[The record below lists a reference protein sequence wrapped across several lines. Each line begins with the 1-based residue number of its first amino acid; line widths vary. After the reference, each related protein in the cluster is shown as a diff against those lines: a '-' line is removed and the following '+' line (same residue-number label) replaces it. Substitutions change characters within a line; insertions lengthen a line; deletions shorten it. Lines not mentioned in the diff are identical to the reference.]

1 MDKIDIDWPLDVELC
16 YNILKENSYESY
28 IVGGC
33 VRDSLLG
40 LIPKDWDMCTNATPE
55 QIVDCFKDKF
65 KIIETGIKHGTVTLV
80 MSSMNIEITT
90 YRTESDYEDNRHPT
104 NVNFVSNLF
113 EDLKRRDF
121 TINAMAYNKEV
132 GLVDPYGGTL
142 DLKLRRIK
150 CVGVAEER
158 FQEDALRILRA
169 LRFAS
174 VLNFDIE
181 NETSMAI
188 HKLYPLLS
196 DISAERIQTELVKF
210 IRGRMYV
217 LSQKYVDV
225 ITYIFPPLLRC
236 VYQEQGNKHALDVY
250 KHMMFAT
257 EMAKEDDISLAL
269 FFHDIGKPN
278 CYDDRSGVI
287 HFPKHNKVSA
297 ELTKDIMKKLK
308 FSNKQIELTYK
319 LILYHCEKLV
329 DIDDY
334 QMKLLLNKCG
344 KKVLQK
350 LLTMQRYDVCA
361 KFNPCISVY
370 VDKNMEAQKQ
380 LERILNNK
388 EPYRLSDLVIN
399 GNDVCDVLN
408 IEPGPDVRIVLECC
422 LDKVMKG
429 ELKNVR
435 KDILEYLRYS
445 YE

>member
-1 MDKIDIDWPLDVELC
+1 MNQPKQVKVVH
-16 YNILKENSYESY
+16 NILNQNGYKSY

-33 VRDSLLG
+33 VRDTLLG
-40 LIPKDWDMCTNATPE
+40 VTPKDWDMCTDALPNE
-55 QIVDCFKDKF
+55 IVDCFKDKYE
-65 KIIETGIKHGTVTLV
+65 IIEAGIKHGTVTV
-80 MSSMNIEITT
+80 VIDGMNIEITT
-90 YRTESDYEDNRHPT
+90 FRVDGEYKDNRHPLVVIFK
-104 NVNFVSNLF
+104 NNI
-113 EDLKRRDF
+113 EYDLSRRDF
-121 TINAMAYNKEV
+121 TINAMAYNDID
-132 GLVDPYGGTL
+132 GIVDPYGGAL
-142 DLKLRRIK
+142 DLKLGRIK

-174 VLNFDIE
+174 VLNFEIE
-181 NETSMAI
+181 EETSKAI

-196 DISAERIQTELVKF
+196 NISAERIQSEFIKF
-210 IRGRMYV
+210 ISGKMYV

-225 ITYIFPPLLRC
+225 LTYIFPPLLRC

-257 EMAKEDDISLAL
+257 DMATEEDISLAL
-269 FFHDIGKPN
+269 FFHDIGKPE
-278 CYDDRSGVI
+278 CYDDRNGVI

-297 ELTKDIMKKLK
+297 EIAKDIMKKLK

-329 DIDDY
+329 DINDY
-334 QMKLLLNKCG
+334 QMKLLLSKCE
-344 KKVLQK
+344 KEVLQK

-361 KFNPCISVY
+361 KLNPCISVY
-370 VDKNMEAQKQ
+370 VDKNMETQKQ
-380 LERILNNK
+380 LERILSSK

-399 GNDVCDVLN
+399 GNDVCDILN
-408 IEPGPDVRIVLECC
+408 IEPGPTVRKVLECC

-429 ELKNVR
+429 ELKNV
-435 KDILEYLRYS
+435 KEDILEYLRYS

>member
-1 MDKIDIDWPLDVELC
+1 MNQPKQVKIVH
-16 YNILKENSYESY
+16 NILNQNGYKSY

-33 VRDSLLG
+33 VRDTLLG
-40 LIPKDWDMCTNATPE
+40 VAPKDWDMCTDALPNE
-55 QIVDCFKDKF
+55 IVDCFKDKYET
-65 KIIETGIKHGTVTLV
+65 IETGIKHGTVTV
-80 MSSMNIEITT
+80 VIDGMNIEITT
-90 YRTESDYEDNRHPT
+90 FRVDGEYKDNRHPVVVIFK
-104 NVNFVSNLF
+104 NNI
-113 EDLKRRDF
+113 EYDLSRRDF
-121 TINAMAYNKEV
+121 TINAMAYNDID
-132 GLVDPYGGTL
+132 GIVDPYGGAL

-174 VLNFDIE
+174 VLNLEIE
-181 NETSMAI
+181 EETSKAI

-196 DISAERIQTELVKF
+196 NISAERIESEFVKF
-210 IRGRMYV
+210 ISGKMYV

-225 ITYIFPPLLRC
+225 LTYIFPPLLRC
-236 VYQEQGNKHALDVY
+236 VYQEQGNKYALDVY

-269 FFHDIGKPN
+269 FFHDIGKPE

-297 ELTKDIMKKLK
+297 ELAKDIMKKLK

-319 LILYHCEKLV
+319 LILYHCDKLV

-344 KKVLQK
+344 KEVLQK

-361 KFNPCISVY
+361 KLNPCISVY

-388 EPYRLSDLVIN
+388 ETYRLSDLVIN
-399 GNDVCDVLN
+399 GNDVCDILN
-408 IEPGPDVRIVLECC
+408 IIPGPNVRRVLECC
-422 LDKVMKG
+422 LDEVMKG
-429 ELKNVR
+429 ELKNV
-435 KDILEYLRYS
+435 KDDILEYLRYS

>member
-1 MDKIDIDWPLDVELC
+1 MNQPKQVRIVHKILNQNG
-16 YNILKENSYESY
+16 YKSY

-33 VRDSLLG
+33 VRDTLLG
-40 LIPKDWDMCTNATPE
+40 VTPKDWDMCTDALPNE
-55 QIVDCFKDKF
+55 IVNCFKDKYE
-65 KIIETGIKHGTVTLV
+65 IIETGIKHGTVTV
-80 MSSMNIEITT
+80 VIDGMNIEITT
-90 YRTESDYEDNRHPT
+90 FRLDGEYKDKRHPVVVIFK
-104 NVNFVSNLF
+104 NNIGY
-113 EDLKRRDF
+113 DLSRRDF
-121 TINAMAYNKEV
+121 TINAMAYNDID
-132 GLVDPYGGTL
+132 GIIDPYGGAL

-150 CVGVAEER
+150 CVGVAEQR

-169 LRFAS
+169 LRLAS
-174 VLNFDIE
+174 VLNFEIE
-181 NETSMAI
+181 EETSKAI

-196 DISAERIQTELVKF
+196 NISAERIQSEFIKF
-210 IRGRMYV
+210 ISGKMYV

-225 ITYIFPPLLRC
+225 LTYIFPPLLRC

-257 EMAKEDDISLAL
+257 EMTKEDDISLAL
-269 FFHDIGKPN
+269 FFHDISKPE

-297 ELTKDIMKKLK
+297 ELAKDIMKKLK

-329 DIDDY
+329 DINDY

-344 KKVLQK
+344 KEVLQK

-361 KFNPCISVY
+361 KLNPCISVY

-380 LERILNNK
+380 LERILSSK

-399 GNDVCDVLN
+399 GNDVCNILN
-408 IEPGPDVRIVLECC
+408 IEPGPTVRKVLECC

-429 ELKNVR
+429 ELKNV
-435 KDILEYLRYS
+435 KEDILEYL
-445 YE
+445 EVFV

>member
-1 MDKIDIDWPLDVELC
+1 MNQPKQVKVVH
-16 YNILKENSYESY
+16 NILNQNGYKSY

-33 VRDSLLG
+33 VRDTLLG
-40 LIPKDWDMCTNATPE
+40 VTPKDWDMCTDALPNE
-55 QIVDCFKDKF
+55 IVDCFKDKYE
-65 KIIETGIKHGTVTLV
+65 IIEAGIKHGTVTV
-80 MSSMNIEITT
+80 VIDGMNIEITT
-90 YRTESDYEDNRHPT
+90 FRVDGEYKDNRHPVVVIFK
-104 NVNFVSNLF
+104 NNI
-113 EDLKRRDF
+113 EYDLSRRDF
-121 TINAMAYNKEV
+121 TINAMAYNDID
-132 GLVDPYGGTL
+132 GIVDPYGGAL
-142 DLKLRRIK
+142 DLKLGRIK

-174 VLNFDIE
+174 VLNFEIE
-181 NETSMAI
+181 EETSKAI

-196 DISAERIQTELVKF
+196 NISAERIQSEFIKF
-210 IRGRMYV
+210 ISGKMYV

-225 ITYIFPPLLRC
+225 LTYIFPPLLRC

-257 EMAKEDDISLAL
+257 EMAKEEDISLAL

-297 ELTKDIMKKLK
+297 ELAKDIMKKLK

-344 KKVLQK
+344 KEVLQK

-361 KFNPCISVY
+361 KLNPCISVY
-370 VDKNMEAQKQ
+370 VDKNMEAQNQ
-380 LERILNNK
+380 LERILSGK
-388 EPYRLSDLVIN
+388 EPYKLSDLVIN
-399 GNDVCDVLN
+399 GNDVCDILS
-408 IEPGPDVRIVLECC
+408 IEPGPTVRKVLEYC

-429 ELKNVR
+429 ELKNV
-435 KDILEYLRYS
+435 KEDILEYLRYS

>member
-1 MDKIDIDWPLDVELC
+1 MNQPKQVRIVHKILNQNG
-16 YNILKENSYESY
+16 YKSY

-33 VRDSLLG
+33 VRDTLLG
-40 LIPKDWDMCTNATPE
+40 ITPKDWDMCTDALPNE
-55 QIVDCFKDKF
+55 IVNCFKDKYE
-65 KIIETGIKHGTVTLV
+65 IIETGIKHGTVTV
-80 MSSMNIEITT
+80 VINGMNIEITT
-90 YRTESDYEDNRHPT
+90 FRLDGEYKDKRHPVVVIFK
-104 NVNFVSNLF
+104 NNIGY
-113 EDLKRRDF
+113 DLSRRDF
-121 TINAMAYNKEV
+121 TINAMAYNDID
-132 GLVDPYGGTL
+132 GIVDPYGGAL

-150 CVGVAEER
+150 CVGVAEQR

-169 LRFAS
+169 LRLAS
-174 VLNFDIE
+174 ALNFEIE
-181 NETSMAI
+181 EETSNAI

-196 DISAERIQTELVKF
+196 NISAERIQSEFIKF
-210 IRGRMYV
+210 ISGKMYV

-225 ITYIFPPLLRC
+225 LTYVFPPLLRC
-236 VYQEQGNKHALDVY
+236 VYQEQGNKHTLDVY

-297 ELTKDIMKKLK
+297 ELAKDIMKKLK

-344 KKVLQK
+344 KEVLQK
-350 LLTMQRYDVCA
+350 LLIMQRYDVCA
-361 KFNPCISVY
+361 KLNPCMSLY

-399 GNDVCDVLN
+399 GDDVCNILD
-408 IEPGPDVRIVLECC
+408 IEPGPLVRKVLECC

-429 ELKNVR
+429 ELKNV
-435 KDILEYLRYS
+435 KEDILEYF
-445 YE
+445 EVFI

>member
-1 MDKIDIDWPLDVELC
+1 MNQPKQVKIVHK
-16 YNILKENSYESY
+16 ILNQNGYKSY

-33 VRDSLLG
+33 VRDTLLG
-40 LIPKDWDMCTNATPE
+40 VTPKDWDMCTNALPNE
-55 QIVDCFKDKF
+55 IVDCFRDKYE
-65 KIIETGIKHGTVTLV
+65 IIETGIKHGTVTV
-80 MSSMNIEITT
+80 VIDGMNIEITT
-90 YRTESDYEDNRHPT
+90 FRIDGEYKDNRHPVVVIFK
-104 NVNFVSNLF
+104 NNI
-113 EDLKRRDF
+113 EYDLSRRDF
-121 TINAMAYNKEV
+121 TINAMAYNDID
-132 GLVDPYGGTL
+132 GLVDPYGGAL
-142 DLKLRRIK
+142 DLRLRRIK

-174 VLNFDIE
+174 VLNFEIE
-181 NETSMAI
+181 DETSKAI

-196 DISAERIQTELVKF
+196 SISAERIQSEF
-210 IRGRMYV
+210 IRFTSGKMYV

-225 ITYIFPPLLRC
+225 LTYIFPPLLRC

-269 FFHDIGKPN
+269 FFHDIGKPE
-278 CYDDRSGVI
+278 CFDDRSGVI

-297 ELTKDIMKKLK
+297 ELAKDIMKKLK

-344 KKVLQK
+344 KEVLQK

-361 KFNPCISVY
+361 KLNPCISVY
-370 VDKNMEAQKQ
+370 VDKNLEAQKQ
-380 LERILNNK
+380 LERILSSK

-408 IEPGPDVRIVLECC
+408 VEPGPDVRKVLECC

-429 ELKNVR
+429 ELENV
-435 KDILEYLRYS
+435 KEDIFEYLRYL

>member
-1 MDKIDIDWPLDVELC
+1 MNQPKQVRIVHKILNQNG
-16 YNILKENSYESY
+16 YKSY

-33 VRDSLLG
+33 DRDTLLG
-40 LIPKDWDMCTNATPE
+40 ITLKDWDMCTDALPNE
-55 QIVDCFKDKF
+55 IVNCFKDKYE
-65 KIIETGIKHGTVTLV
+65 IIETGIKHGTVTV
-80 MSSMNIEITT
+80 VINGMNIEITT
-90 YRTESDYEDNRHPT
+90 FRLDGEYKDKRHPVVVIFK
-104 NVNFVSNLF
+104 NNIGY
-113 EDLKRRDF
+113 DLSRRDF
-121 TINAMAYNKEV
+121 TINAMAYNDID
-132 GLVDPYGGTL
+132 GIVDPYGGAL

-150 CVGVAEER
+150 CVGVAEQR

-169 LRFAS
+169 LRLAS
-174 VLNFDIE
+174 ALNFEIE
-181 NETSMAI
+181 EETSNAI

-196 DISAERIQTELVKF
+196 NISAERIQSEFIKF
-210 IRGRMYV
+210 ISGKMYV

-225 ITYIFPPLLRC
+225 LTYVFPPLLRC
-236 VYQEQGNKHALDVY
+236 VYQEQGNKHTLDVY

-297 ELTKDIMKKLK
+297 ELAKDIMKKLK

-344 KKVLQK
+344 KEVLQK
-350 LLTMQRYDVCA
+350 LLIMQRYDVCA
-361 KFNPCISVY
+361 KLNPCMSLY

-399 GNDVCDVLN
+399 GDDVCNILD
-408 IEPGPDVRIVLECC
+408 IEPGPLVRKVLECC

-429 ELKNVR
+429 ELKNV
-435 KDILEYLRYS
+435 KEDILEYF
-445 YE
+445 EVFI

>member
-1 MDKIDIDWPLDVELC
+1 
-16 YNILKENSYESY
+16 
-28 IVGGC
+28 
-33 VRDSLLG
+33 
-40 LIPKDWDMCTNATPE
+40 MCTDALPNE
-55 QIVDCFKDKF
+55 IVNCFKDKYE
-65 KIIETGIKHGTVTLV
+65 IIETGIKHGTVTV
-80 MSSMNIEITT
+80 VINGMNIEITT
-90 YRTESDYEDNRHPT
+90 FRLDGEYKDKRHPVVVIFK
-104 NVNFVSNLF
+104 NNIGY
-113 EDLKRRDF
+113 DLSRRDF
-121 TINAMAYNKEV
+121 TINAMAYNDID
-132 GLVDPYGGTL
+132 GIVDPYGGAL

-150 CVGVAEER
+150 CVGVAEQR

-169 LRFAS
+169 LRLAS
-174 VLNFDIE
+174 ALNFEIE
-181 NETSMAI
+181 EETSNAI

-196 DISAERIQTELVKF
+196 NISAERIQSEFIKF
-210 IRGRMYV
+210 ISGKMYV

-225 ITYIFPPLLRC
+225 LTYVFPPLLRC
-236 VYQEQGNKHALDVY
+236 VYQEQGNKHTLDVY

-297 ELTKDIMKKLK
+297 ELAKDIMKKLK

-344 KKVLQK
+344 KEVLQK
-350 LLTMQRYDVCA
+350 LLIMQRYDVCA
-361 KFNPCISVY
+361 KLNPCMSLY

-399 GNDVCDVLN
+399 GDDVCNILD
-408 IEPGPDVRIVLECC
+408 IEPGPLVRKVLECC

-429 ELKNVR
+429 ELKNV
-435 KDILEYLRYS
+435 KEDILEYF
-445 YE
+445 EVFI

>member
-1 MDKIDIDWPLDVELC
+1 MNQPKQVKIVHK
-16 YNILKENSYESY
+16 ILNQNGYKSY

-33 VRDSLLG
+33 VRDTLLG
-40 LIPKDWDMCTNATPE
+40 ITPKDWDMCTDALPKE
-55 QIVDCFKDKF
+55 IVDCFKDKYE
-65 KIIETGIKHGTVTLV
+65 IIETGIKHGTVTV
-80 MSSMNIEITT
+80 VIDGMNIEITT
-90 YRTESDYEDNRHPT
+90 FRVDGEYKDNRHPVVVIFK
-104 NVNFVSNLF
+104 NNI
-113 EDLKRRDF
+113 EYDLSRRDF
-121 TINAMAYNKEV
+121 TINAMAYNDID
-132 GLVDPYGGTL
+132 GLVDPYGGAN
-142 DLKLRRIK
+142 DLKQRIVK
-150 CVGVAEER
+150 CVGVAEQR
-158 FQEDALRILRA
+158 FREDALRILRA

-181 NETSMAI
+181 NETSNAI

-196 DISAERIQTELVKF
+196 NISAERIQSEFIKF
-210 IRGRMYV
+210 TNGKMYV

-225 ITYIFPPLLRC
+225 LTYVFPPLLRC

-269 FFHDIGKPN
+269 FFHDIGKPE
-278 CYDDRSGVI
+278 CFDDRSGVI

-297 ELTKDIMKKLK
+297 ELAKDIMKKLK

-329 DIDDY
+329 NIDDY

-344 KKVLQK
+344 KEVLQK

-361 KFNPCISVY
+361 KLNPCISVY
-370 VDKNMEAQKQ
+370 VDKNIEAQKQ
-380 LERILNNK
+380 LERILDSK

-408 IEPGPDVRIVLECC
+408 LEPGPDVRGVLECC

-435 KDILEYLRYS
+435 KDILEYLRYA

>member
-1 MDKIDIDWPLDVELC
+1 MNQPKQVRIVHKILNQNG
-16 YNILKENSYESY
+16 YKSY

-33 VRDSLLG
+33 VRDTLLG
-40 LIPKDWDMCTNATPE
+40 VTPKDWDMCTDALPNE
-55 QIVDCFKDKF
+55 IVDCFKDKYE
-65 KIIETGIKHGTVTLV
+65 IIETGIKHGTVTV
-80 MSSMNIEITT
+80 VIDGMNIEITT
-90 YRTESDYEDNRHPT
+90 FRLDGEYKDGRHPVVVIFK
-104 NVNFVSNLF
+104 NNIKY
-113 EDLKRRDF
+113 DLSRRDF
-121 TINAMAYNKEV
+121 TINAMAYNDID
-132 GLVDPYGGTL
+132 GLVDPYSGAV

-150 CVGVAEER
+150 CVGVAEQR

-174 VLNFDIE
+174 VLNFEIE
-181 NETSMAI
+181 EETSKAI

-196 DISAERIQTELVKF
+196 NISAERIQSEFVKF
-210 IRGRMYV
+210 ISGKMYV

-225 ITYIFPPLLRC
+225 VTYVFPPLLRC

-269 FFHDIGKPN
+269 FFHDIGKSE
-278 CYDDRSGVI
+278 CYDDRGGVI

-297 ELTKDIMKKLK
+297 ELAKDIMKKLK

-334 QMKLLLNKCG
+334 QMKLLLNRCG
-344 KKVLQK
+344 KEVLQK

-361 KFNPCISVY
+361 KLNPCISVY
-370 VDKNMEAQKQ
+370 VDRNMEAQKQ
-380 LERILNNK
+380 LERILSSK

-399 GNDVCDVLN
+399 GSDVCNTLN
-408 IEPGPDVRIVLECC
+408 IEPGPTVRKVLEYC
-422 LDKVMKG
+422 LDKVMQGK
-429 ELKNVR
+429 LKNV
-435 KDILEYLRYS
+435 KEDILEYLRYS

>member
-1 MDKIDIDWPLDVELC
+1 MNQPKQVRIVHKILNQNG
-16 YNILKENSYESY
+16 YKSY

-33 VRDSLLG
+33 VRDTLLG
-40 LIPKDWDMCTNATPE
+40 ITPKDWDMCTDALPNE
-55 QIVDCFKDKF
+55 IVGCFKDKYE
-65 KIIETGIKHGTVTLV
+65 IIETGIKHGTVTV
-80 MSSMNIEITT
+80 VIDGMNIEITT
-90 YRTESDYEDNRHPT
+90 FRVDGEYKNNRHPVVVIFK
-104 NVNFVSNLF
+104 NNI
-113 EDLKRRDF
+113 EYDLSRRDF
-121 TINAMAYNKEV
+121 TINAMAYNDID
-132 GLVDPYGGTL
+132 GIVDPYGGAL

-174 VLNFDIE
+174 VLNFEIE
-181 NETSMAI
+181 DETSKAI

-196 DISAERIQTELVKF
+196 NISAERIQAEFIKF
-210 IRGRMYV
+210 ISGKMYV

-225 ITYIFPPLLRC
+225 LTYVFPPLLRC

-250 KHMMFAT
+250 KHMMFST

-297 ELTKDIMKKLK
+297 ELAKDIMKKLK

-334 QMKLLLNKCG
+334 QMKLLLNRCG
-344 KKVLQK
+344 KEVLQK
-350 LLTMQRYDVCA
+350 LVTMQRYDVCA
-361 KFNPCISVY
+361 KLNPCISVY
-370 VDKNMEAQKQ
+370 VDRNMEAQKQ
-380 LERILNNK
+380 LERIVSSK

-408 IEPGPDVRIVLECC
+408 IEPGPSVRIVLECC

-435 KDILEYLRYS
+435 EDILEYLRYS

>member
-1 MDKIDIDWPLDVELC
+1 MNQPKQVKIVH
-16 YNILKENSYESY
+16 NILNQNGYKSY

-33 VRDSLLG
+33 VRDTLLG
-40 LIPKDWDMCTNATPE
+40 VTPKDWDMCTDALPNE
-55 QIVDCFKDKF
+55 IVNCFKDKHE
-65 KIIETGIKHGTVTLV
+65 IIETGIKHGTVTV
-80 MSSMNIEITT
+80 VIDGMNIEITT
-90 YRTESDYEDNRHPT
+90 FRVDGEYKDNRHPVVVIFK
-104 NVNFVSNLF
+104 NNI
-113 EDLKRRDF
+113 EYDLSRRDF
-121 TINAMAYNKEV
+121 TINAMAYNDID
-132 GLVDPYGGTL
+132 GIVDPYGGAL

-174 VLNFDIE
+174 VLNFEIE
-181 NETSMAI
+181 EETSNAI

-196 DISAERIQTELVKF
+196 NISAERIQSEFIKF
-210 IRGRMYV
+210 ISGKMYV
-217 LSQKYVDV
+217 LSRKYVDV
-225 ITYIFPPLLRC
+225 LTYVFPPLLRC

-257 EMAKEDDISLAL
+257 EMAKEEDISLAL
-269 FFHDIGKPN
+269 FFHDIGKPE

-297 ELTKDIMKKLK
+297 ELAKDIMKKLK

-344 KKVLQK
+344 KEVLQK
-350 LLTMQRYDVCA
+350 LLIMQRYDVCA
-361 KFNPCISVY
+361 KLNPCISVY
-370 VDKNMEAQKQ
+370 IDKNMEAQKQ
-380 LERILNNK
+380 LERILNSK
-388 EPYRLSDLVIN
+388 EPYRLSELAIN
-399 GNDVCDVLN
+399 GNDVCDILN
-408 IEPGPDVRIVLECC
+408 IEPGPTVRKALECC

-429 ELKNVR
+429 KLKNVR
-435 KDILEYLRYS
+435 KDILEYLRYL

>member
-1 MDKIDIDWPLDVELC
+1 MNQPKQVKIVHK
-16 YNILKENSYESY
+16 ILNQNGHKSY

-33 VRDSLLG
+33 VRDTLLG
-40 LIPKDWDMCTNATPE
+40 VVPKDWDMCTDALPNE
-55 QIVDCFKDKF
+55 IVDCFKDKYE
-65 KIIETGIKHGTVTLV
+65 IIETGIKHGTVTV
-80 MSSMNIEITT
+80 VIDDMNIEITT
-90 YRTESDYEDNRHPT
+90 FRVDGGYKDNRHPT
-104 NVNFVSNLF
+104 VVIFKNNI
-113 EDLKRRDF
+113 EYDLSRRDF
-121 TINAMAYNKEV
+121 TINAMAYNDID
-132 GLVDPYGGTL
+132 GIVDPYGGAL

-150 CVGVAEER
+150 CVGVAEQR

-174 VLNFDIE
+174 VLNFEIE
-181 NETSMAI
+181 EETSKAI

-196 DISAERIQTELVKF
+196 NISAERIQSEFIKF
-210 IRGRMYV
+210 ISGKMYV

-225 ITYIFPPLLRC
+225 LTYIFPPLLRC

-269 FFHDIGKPN
+269 FFHDIGKPE

-297 ELTKDIMKKLK
+297 ELAKDIMKKLK

-334 QMKLLLNKCG
+334 QTKLLLNKCG
-344 KKVLQK
+344 KEVLQK

-361 KFNPCISVY
+361 KLNPCISVY
-370 VDKNMEAQKQ
+370 VDKNIEAQKQ
-380 LERILNNK
+380 LERILSSK

-399 GNDVCDVLN
+399 GDDVCDILN
-408 IEPGPDVRIVLECC
+408 IEPGPAVRKVLECC

-429 ELKNVR
+429 ELKNV
-435 KDILEYLRYS
+435 KEDILEYF
-445 YE
+445 EVFI